1 LEIDKQG
8 LPGMFRLHTSNDVA
22 RLAATLGERLCTA
35 RENPLLPVRVLVPQ
49 SGLKRWLQVHL
60 AERLGV
66 IANVEFTPPAQFAW
80 ELLRAA
86 RPDLPERSPFDVEV
100 LRWYLHGLLGERLE
114 GAALA
119 PLRDYLAA
127 DGDPLRRYALSLEL
141 ARVYERMQGYRRGR
155 LLAWERHESLRDAG
169 EDDWQAELWRR
180 LLPRVGGVSRA
191 ARVEEWLRR
200 FDPEYPPGSFDEK
213 PAPPGLPAH
222 FSCFACANVS
232 PDVLRM
238 LAIAGLHCDVDFF
251 LPLPSR
257 EYLGDAPRTRK
268 QVRERLLEGDGD
280 NPLVTSLGG
289 AAAEFVQLLY
299 GYEHVQPDAEIDEF
313 DDAISGDTLLSRVRN
328 DILHHTAPDV
338 SERDALPDDSLQ
350 FHACHTPLREV
361 QTLHD
366 TLLAMFEQ
374 HPGLQPRDVAV
385 MMPDV
390 SIYAPAVAAVFG
402 GIARDDDRFIPH
414 NLGDAGAASLH
425 PVVDLLLKLLDAPAS
440 RWEVDELVDVLSAPG
455 VMRRFDL
462 DSDALERLSRH
473 LRDAGV
479 RWGEDEHA
487 RADCGDYREFS
498 WAFGIDR
505 LLAGFACGD
514 LDGTLIGSRLVGDT
528 APLAGIEGAA
538 FAHLD
543 AALAV
548 TETWRRL
555 RDESRRARTAVAW
568 QRVLNETLDSLY
580 QPDHRDLA
588 ETRALER
595 IRGVLAQ
602 LASDSAR
609 VDPDPLLT
617 WAELRAFLRGQL
629 ADPDPRQYLF
639 TGGVTFCGMV
649 PLRVVPFRVICLL
662 GMDEA
667 GFPRRDAGTL
677 DPLLA
682 DRRAG
687 RARPGD
693 RDLRADD
700 RLLFLQLLA
709 AARDVFYVSW
719 VGRDAHTNKEQPPS
733 AVVAELIDVVK
744 QGYLPPAG
752 DEAGEKARDALLPR
766 VEPLH
771 PFAASLF
778 GGGNAAPRS
787 YHAEWIA
794 AARANRGSESLA
806 PFIATL
812 PAQAPTAGIGL
823 DALKRFYRKPAHGLL
838 EQALALRLPR
848 EPERDADLEP
858 LDPND
863 ALLRYRL
870 TRALLERGETDA
882 ARLARQ
888 LRAEGSLPPGEFA
901 DTALAIAR
909 TRARLLEADA
919 RAFHADASAGS
930 AEGRVALDHGATL
943 SGIVDGIYP
952 TGLLRADPGQLNGRR
967 AADAWLD
974 TLFAAA
980 VGGRPTGCRLLWLEG
995 SGDKLHVEARD
1006 IAAVDPGDA
1015 RAALDELA
1023 RGMQAGL
1030 QTPLP
1035 LLPQLSWDALKC
1047 WRHKGKTDR
1056 DEFGEL
1062 LRAGVADPDAAE
1074 SGARGDFRDPATA
1087 LVWRGRDFTQALPD
1101 AWYATAC
1108 RVFPELQ
1115 PLPKPGRKR
1124 A

>member
-1 LEIDKQG
+1 
-8 LPGMFRLHTSNDVA
+8 MFRLHTSNDVA
-22 RLAATLGERLCTA
+22 RLAATLGERLRA
-35 RENPLLPVRVLVPQ
+35 VRENPLVPVRVLVPR

-66 IANVEFTPPAQFAW
+66 IANIEFTPPAQFAW

-100 LRWYLHGLLGERLE
+100 LRWHLHGLLGERLD

-141 ARVYERMQGYRRGR
+141 ARVYERMQGYRREKLR
-155 LLAWERHESLRDAG
+155 AWERGAG
-169 EDDWQAELWRR
+169 TDDWQAGLWRR
-180 LLPRVGGVSRA
+180 LLERSGGTSRA
-191 ARVEEWLRR
+191 ARVEAWLRD
-200 FDPEYPPGSFDEK
+200 FDPEFPPGGYSEK
-213 PAPPGLPAH
+213 PAPPGLPDRFA
-222 FSCFACANVS
+222 CFACANVS

-238 LAIAGLHCDVDFF
+238 LAIAGLHCEVDFF

-289 AAAEFVQLLY
+289 AAVEFIELLY
-299 GYEHVQPDAEIDEF
+299 GYQHVRPDAEIDEF
-313 DDAISGDTLLSRVRN
+313 DDAIFGDTLLSRVRN
-328 DILHHTAPDV
+328 DILHHAAPDAPT
-338 SERDALPDDSLQ
+338 RDVLPDDSLQ

-366 TLLAMFEQ
+366 ALLAMFER

-385 MMPDV
+385 MMPN
-390 SIYAPAVAAVFG
+390 IAAYTPAIEAVFG
-402 GIARDDDRFIPH
+402 GIARGDDRFIPH
-414 NLGDAGAASLH
+414 NLGDAGAAALH
-425 PVVDLLLKLLDAPAS
+425 PVVDLFLKLLDAPAS
-440 RWEVDELVDVLSAPG
+440 RWEVDELVDVLSVPG

-462 DSDALERLSRH
+462 DPDALERLSRH

-479 RWGEDEHA
+479 CWGEDEQA
-487 RADCGDYREFS
+487 RAGCGDYREFS

-514 LDGTLIGSRLVGDT
+514 LDDTLIGSRLVGNT

-555 RDESRRARTAVAW
+555 RGESRRACTAVAW
-568 QRVLNETLDSLY
+568 QRMLNETLDSLY
-580 QPDHRDLA
+580 QPDRRDLA

-602 LASDSAR
+602 LANDSAR
-609 VDPDPLLT
+609 VVDPAPLLT
-617 WAELRAFLRGQL
+617 WAELRAFLREQL

-667 GFPRRDAGTL
+667 AFPRRDAGTL

-687 RARPGD
+687 SAQPGD

-733 AVVAELIDVVK
+733 AVVAELIDVLK
-744 QGYLPPAG
+744 RDYLSPAS
-752 DEAGEKARDALLPR
+752 DVAGEQARDALLPR

-771 PFAASLF
+771 PFAAGLF
-778 GGGNAAPRS
+778 GGDGAAPRS

-806 PFIATL
+806 PFIAKL
-812 PAQAPTAGIGL
+812 PAQAPAAEIGL
-823 DALKRFYRKPAHGLL
+823 EALKRFYRKPAHGLL

-858 LDPND
+858 LDPNN

-870 TRALLERGETDA
+870 TRALLERGEPDA
-882 ARLARQ
+882 VRLAGQ

-919 RAFHADASAGS
+919 RAFRADAAAGT
-930 AEGRVALDHGATL
+930 AAGRVALDNGVAL
-943 SGIVDGIYP
+943 SGSIDGIYP
-952 TGLLRADPGQLNGRR
+952 AGLLRADPGKLNGRR

-980 VGGRPTGCRLLWLEG
+980 VGGKPVGCRLLWLGG
-995 SGDKLHVEARD
+995 SGDQLHVEARD
-1006 IAAVDPGDA
+1006 IAAVDPGVA
-1015 RAALDELA
+1015 RATLDELV
-1023 RGMQAGL
+1023 RGLQAGL
-1030 QTPLP
+1030 QAPLP
-1035 LLPQLSWDALKC
+1035 LLPQLSWDALKR
-1047 WRHKGKTDR
+1047 WRRKGKTDR
-1056 DEFGEL
+1056 DEFEAL
-1062 LRAGVADPDAAE
+1062 LRAGAADSDEAE

-1087 LVWRGRDFTQALPD
+1087 LAWRGRDFTQALPD
-1101 AWYATAC
+1101 TWYTTAC
-1108 RVFPELQ
+1108 CVFPELQ
-1115 PLPKPGRKR
+1115 PLPKPGHRR
-1124 A
+1124 T